1 MLAALTGNLLPC
13 PVQKYGSDVC
23 NEPVSSGSSLVCL
36 FKTMSCVGLCLA
48 GEKAPGEFDLIL
60 IGFFAFDPS

>member
-1 MLAALTGNLLPC
+1 MLAALTGNFP
-13 PVQKYGSDVC
+13 PSPTQKYGSDVC

-60 IGFFAFDPS
+60 TGLFAFDPS